1 MIYYICSPV
10 YHQTILEAIELA
22 HEVVMANTVSNEVN
36 ILKIMKQQISALS
49 TADKLLIDLN
59 CLVDLDEEILQ
70 ALEMYRMM
78 YGDNRIIIISS
89 TRREGD
95 SLLSRCFQMG
105 IYDLIVTAD
114 YNTIKNELIDSIKT
128 GKSFKDT
135 VRFKEQKEKD
145 NHLVIRQEIKQTVYK
160 VLIGVIG
167 TQKHIGTTTNAIVM
181 ANFLRGKGF
190 RTAVCEMCGDN
201 KKISDFNLIRKGYE
215 EQIYED
221 GSFNLYG
228 VDYYMAEN
236 QKESKLAL
244 QKASEKSYNFI
255 VLDFGEYGQSDL
267 IQFNKCELKF
277 LVTGSKDYEIP
288 KLNQIFAD
296 VSEAAL
302 KEYHYLFNL
311 TDEKSQKQIK
321 ELMEEFKNNVHFP
334 KISLLPFGENDF
346 CDGAAIFEQYLP
358 VIKIEEKKKG
368 ILGKLKKRS

>member
-10 YHQTILEAIELA
+10 YHQTILEAIESA
-22 HEVVMANTVSNEVN
+22 QEVVMSNMVNNEVN

-59 CLVDLDEEILQ
+59 CLTDLDEEILQ

-95 SLLSRCFQMG
+95 ALLSKCFQMG

-114 YNTIKNELIDSIKT
+114 YNTIKNELITCIKT

-135 VRFKEQKEKD
+135 IKFKEQKERD
-145 NHLVIRQEIKQTVYK
+145 NHLIIRQEVKQTVYK

-167 TQKHIGTTTNAIVM
+167 AQKHIGTTTNAIVM

-190 RTAVCEMCGDN
+190 RTAICEMCGED
-201 KKISDFNLIRKGYE
+201 KKASDFNLIREGYD
-215 EQIYED
+215 EQLYAD
-221 GSFNLYG
+221 GSFSMYG
-228 VDYYMAEN
+228 IDFYMAEN
-236 QKESKLAL
+236 KEESKLAL

-255 VLDFGEYGQSDL
+255 ILDFGEYEKSDL
-267 IQFNKCELKF
+267 VQFNQCELKF
-277 LVTGSKDYEIP
+277 IVTGSKDYEIP
-288 KLNQIFAD
+288 KLNRIFAD
-296 VSEAAL
+296 VSQAAL

-311 TDEKSQKQIK
+311 TDDKSQKQIK
-321 ELMEEFKNNVHFP
+321 ELMDEFRDHVHFP
-334 KISLLPFGENDF
+334 KISLLPFAENDF

-358 VIKIEEKKKG
+358 VIKIEEKRKG
-368 ILGKLKKRS
+368 VLGRLKKRS